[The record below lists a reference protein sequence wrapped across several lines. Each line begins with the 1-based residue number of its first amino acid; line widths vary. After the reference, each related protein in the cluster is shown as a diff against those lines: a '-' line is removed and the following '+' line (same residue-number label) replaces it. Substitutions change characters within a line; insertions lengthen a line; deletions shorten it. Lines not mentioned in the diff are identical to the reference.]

1 MRFLSG
7 LLNSILD
14 FLFPKT
20 PSVIKLELL
29 STSDILKT
37 LTPAQ
42 DIGHKD
48 TIALFDYKDPVVREM
63 IWELKY
69 GGNRVVAEKLGSVL
83 YEVLLD
89 ELKEREMFENW
100 KSPLLV
106 PIPISDSR
114 RFERGWNQSEL
125 LAKAI
130 KKEDQSRYFKYM
142 PGQLVRYRH
151 TESQTKTASRNE
163 RLENIKNTMR
173 VLNPHLFKGSCVVL
187 IDDVTTTG
195 ATFSEAKR
203 VLKECGARKI
213 ICVAVAH

>member
-1 MRFLSG
+1 MRFL
-7 LLNSILD
+7 LNLVDS
-14 FLFPKT
+14 FLEFFFPKS
-20 PSVIKLELL
+20 PSVIKLESL
-29 STSDILKT
+29 STSELLKT
-37 LTPAQ
+37 LTPGK
-42 DIGHKD
+42 IETVHN
-48 TIALFDYKDPVVREM
+48 TLALFDYKDPIVREM

-69 GGNRVVAEKLGSVL
+69 GGNRTVAEKLGSVL
-83 YEVLLD
+83 YDVLLD
-89 ELKEREMFENW
+89 ELKEKEMFENW

-114 RFERGWNQSEL
+114 RYERGWNQSEL

-130 KKEDQSRYFKYM
+130 KKEDKQGYFKYM

-163 RLENIKNTMR
+163 RLQNIRNSMR
-173 VLNPHLFKGSCVVL
+173 VLNPHLFKGGCVIL
-187 IDDVTTTG
+187 IYDVITTG

-203 VLKECGARKI
+203 VLKECGVRKI